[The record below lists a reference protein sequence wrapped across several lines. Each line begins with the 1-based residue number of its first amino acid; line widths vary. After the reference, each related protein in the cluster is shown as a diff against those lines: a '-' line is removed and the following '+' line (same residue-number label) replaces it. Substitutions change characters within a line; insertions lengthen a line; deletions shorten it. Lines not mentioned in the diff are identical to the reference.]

1 MCVEFG
7 KRGIYLI
14 VGVPREVD
22 DFVSLRE
29 LILVE
34 EFKKSLP
41 ESMLVHFIEQK
52 ISSLSAAAVM
62 GDECV
67 LILKV
72 VFPAL
77 ASPERSS
84 VTSMPL
90 SGTGQE
96 DAAHK
101 EERVCFYCRKP
112 GHIISVL
119 H

>member
-1 MCVEFG
+1 M
-7 KRGIYLI
+7 
-14 VGVPREVD
+14 D
-22 DFVSLRE
+22 DFVSLHE

-41 ESMLVHFIEQK
+41 ERMLVHFIEQ

-84 VTSMPL
+84 VTSMPR

-101 EERVCFYCRKP
+101 EERVYFY
-112 GHIISVL
+112 
-119 H
+119 

>member
-1 MCVEFG
+1 M
-7 KRGIYLI
+7 
-14 VGVPREVD
+14 D
-22 DFVSLRE
+22 DFVSLHE
-29 LILVE
+29 LILV

-41 ESMLVHFIEQK
+41 ERMLVHFIEQK

-62 GDECV
+62 GDERV
-67 LILKV
+67 LIPKV

-77 ASPERSS
+77 ASPEQSS

-90 SGTGQE
+90 SGRGQE

-119 H
+119 R

>member
-1 MCVEFG
+1 M
-7 KRGIYLI
+7 
-14 VGVPREVD
+14 D
-22 DFVSLRE
+22 DFVSLHE

-34 EFKKSLP
+34 ECLP
-41 ESMLVHFIEQK
+41 ERMLVHFIEQK

-101 EERVCFYCRKP
+101 EERVCFYCRK
-112 GHIISVL
+112 HNTAVT
-119 H
+119 